1 MKEIFL
7 EGNQGAFVNDSDFE
21 SLNQFQWR
29 ALQGPEVTFPFSGTY
44 QSWRD
49 EVTVESN
56 NVRANEDCGD
66 KGARFGPVIVEA
78 LVGCDC
84 VPP

>member
-7 EGNQGAFVNDSDFE
+7 EGNQGPLVNDSDFE

-29 ALQGPEVTFPFSGTY
+29 ALQGLEVTF

-49 EVTVESN
+49 AVTVESN

-66 KGARFGPVIVEA
+66 NGTRFGPIILEA
-78 LVGCDC
+78 LVGCDY